1 MSDVPGPAGSSPAS
15 CFRTADL
22 DEARE
27 CTSRTFS
34 RHDVALYGHTALDF
48 RLDLVQAE
56 SLTVA
61 RMAYGTEATAA
72 GPPMEH
78 CYHLNLPMTGRSSAA
93 QRGRRKAVTG
103 GGAGVVFVP
112 DHAFEVAL
120 SADSWQYH
128 VKVPRKALEAHA
140 AKLAGVERTGP
151 IEFDLTVDL
160 RQPSRRALVAS
171 VRFLEEELSHRG
183 PSAFPLASR
192 ELETAVMTHL
202 LLTVP
207 NRLDPDL
214 HRRPRR
220 ARRATIRDV
229 VDYVAREPG
238 VETTSV
244 DLAAMAGMS
253 LRALQ
258 VGFREAVGMSPTAY
272 LRAVRLDRVRAEIR
286 SGASVTDAATR
297 WGFFHLGRFA
307 AYYRER
313 FGELPSTTATD
324 ASREGGP
331 PHDVQLTRGG
341 VSAEW
346 LR

>member
-1 MSDVPGPAGSSPAS
+1 MSHALKPAGSSPIS
-15 CFRTADL
+15 RFRTADL

-27 CTSRTFS
+27 CASRTFS
-34 RHDVALYGHTALDF
+34 RHDVALHGRAALDF
-48 RLDLVQAE
+48 RIDLVQAE
-56 SLTVA
+56 NLSVA

-78 CYHLNLPMTGRSSAA
+78 CYHLNLPMTGHSSAA
-93 QRGRRKAVTG
+93 QRGRRKAVVG
-103 GGAGVVFVP
+103 GSAGVVFVP

-140 AKLAGVERTGP
+140 AKLAGIERTGP
-151 IEFDLTVDL
+151 IEFDLVVDL
-160 RQPSRRALVAS
+160 RQASHRALVAS
-171 VRFLEEELSHRG
+171 VRFLEEELSLRKG
-183 PSAFPLASR
+183 LSGFPLATR

-214 HRRPRR
+214 HRRTRRPRN
-220 ARRATIRDV
+220 ATIREVIDHV
-229 VDYVAREPG
+229 SREPG

-258 VGFREAVGMSPTAY
+258 AGFREVVGMSPTAC
-272 LRAVRLDRVRAEIR
+272 LRAARLDRVRAEIR
-286 SGASVTDAATR
+286 AGASVTDAATR

-313 FGELPSTTATD
+313 FGELPSRTVTD
-324 ASREGGP
+324 AGREGGP
-331 PHDVQLTRGG
+331 
-341 VSAEW
+341 
-346 LR
+346 